1 MQRTDSC
8 VFSLVTAFTS
18 GLDVFKKFR
27 GRKHKKKS
35 KRAQAHAAAS
45 SEKTGEELRLSK
57 SLRRGTAD
65 IQGEYEKHYRGYGE
79 RFAVGDRMDSS
90 SNVHQ
95 APADCVRQQL
105 HKPLSVRHC

>member
-35 KRAQAHAAAS
+35 KRAQVQAAAS
-45 SEKTGEELRLSK
+45 LEKTGEELRLSK

-65 IQGEYEKHYRGYGE
+65 IRGEYEKHYSGYGE

-90 SNVHQ
+90 FNVHQ
-95 APADCVRQQL
+95 PVTDRVRQQL
-105 HKPLSVRHC
+105 RKPLSVRRC